1 MNVPEGAH
9 TISVEGRDLKA
20 AIQSASEQLGLHPSQ
35 LDYNV
40 DLSHF
45 RTPTGISVAR
55 TTVKIIAWGTDRP
68 VSSEPERRAAGGI
81 DRPARPPRESSG
93 ENGSGH
99 LEEREQRAHEP
110 RRHDREGR
118 NGGGRGR
125 RDRDRDRDRDRGRG
139 PRPERDRAPSDRP
152 PRAEGTAKPELLRGP
167 EPGPTAASDFAQG
180 WFAALLA
187 LMDVQGAVAGT
198 GSDQRIH
205 LAIHADRAGRIVGK
219 RGATLGA
226 IRHLLGLAIEKQFGA
241 LTIDVDVGDD
251 RPREEREAARL
262 EREQSDRRR
271 QQERGG
277 DRDRD
282 GGEGPRGEKG
292 RYPPDKLRA
301 LARRAAEKAEATG
314 QTITINL
321 ELNSFDRRIVHL
333 EVSEMPGVQSQS
345 EERTGDDG
353 RVMKYVQII
362 PLKAETT

>member
-1 MNVPEGAH
+1 MNVPEGAQ

-20 AIQSASEQLGLHPSQ
+20 AIQSAAEQLGLHPSQ
-35 LDYNV
+35 VDYKV

-45 RTPTGISVAR
+45 RTPTGVSVAR
-55 TTVKIIAWGTDRP
+55 TTVKILAWGTDRAVSAEP
-68 VSSEPERRAAGGI
+68 VKRA
-81 DRPARPPRESSG
+81 PPPRPPREG
-93 ENGSGH
+93 ADENGSGH
-99 LEEREQRAHEP
+99 VEERESRPHE
-110 RRHDREGR
+110 RRRDDREGR
-118 NGGGRGR
+118 DGGGGRGR
-125 RDRDRDRDRDRGRG
+125 RDRGRDRGDRGDRDRGDRGDRDRDRDRG
-139 PRPERDRAPSDRP
+139 PRS
-152 PRAEGTAKPELLRGP
+152 EGSKPDLLRGP
-167 EPGPTAASDFAQG
+167 EAAPTPASEFAQG
-180 WFAALLA
+180 WFGNLLS
-187 LMDVQGAVAGT
+187 LMDVQGTVVGT

-226 IRHLLGLAIEKQFGA
+226 IRHLLGQAIEKRFGQ

-271 QQERGG
+271 HQERRGG
-277 DRDRD
+277 DRERGG

-292 RYPPDKLRA
+292 RYPPEKLRA

-345 EERTGDDG
+345 EERMGDDG
-353 RVMKYVQII
+353 RVTKFVQII
-362 PLKAETT
+362 PHKAEAT